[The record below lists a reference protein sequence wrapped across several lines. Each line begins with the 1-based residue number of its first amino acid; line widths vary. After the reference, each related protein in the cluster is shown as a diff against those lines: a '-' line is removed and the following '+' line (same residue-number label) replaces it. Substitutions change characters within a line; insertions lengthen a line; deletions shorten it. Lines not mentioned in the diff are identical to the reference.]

1 MLMCE
6 TLPGQLLLRGR
17 AWLARCGNEA
27 LRRPSAAA
35 CYPSGRTLQ
44 NGCMVIGVN
53 IVCKRVWLR
62 RPLWVVI
69 GRRGGGAAQCIQR
82 RLARKHRTLSRN
94 VTHANLG
101 HTHAGKKGRSSPGMG
116 NFPGG
121 HIEARTAG

>member
-69 GRRGGGAAQCIQR
+69 GRRGGRDGSVHSATPGSEAQNLVQKCDSRQPRSHAR
-82 RLARKHRTLSRN
+82 RQE
-94 VTHANLG
+94 G
-101 HTHAGKKGRSSPGMG
+101 PQ
-116 NFPGG
+116 
-121 HIEARTAG
+121 